1 MQLGQLSFHCGR
13 FLLAATLAWSP
24 QLYAES
30 AEEIAAKLANPNT
43 PLATMNLKLQYRTF
57 EGDLPDADEQDSTT
71 LLFQPSLPF
80 PLDNGAT
87 MFFRPA
93 IPLILDQS
101 VPTLNDQAV
110 VVDDLIDF
118 ETESGIGDTGF
129 DLAYGRTTETGLVW
143 ATGVV
148 GSIPTASK
156 EELGT
161 DRWTLGPELLLAK
174 LSKKYVLG
182 TLATHQWDVGGSGD
196 AEISLTSVQ
205 VIYTY
210 LPGGGWNYGTS
221 PNLTYDH
228 EGDQWTVPLN
238 FSVGKTVIWDDQPWK
253 LGVEVNYYVENADAY
268 APDWFIGFNIG
279 PVVENKLVD
288 WFK

>member
-1 MQLGQLSFHCGR
+1 MKLVINLYSAGALGI
-13 FLLAATLAWSP
+13 FLATVNSSAS
-24 QLYAES
+24 AES
-30 AEEIAAKLANPNT
+30 AEDVAAKLANPNT

-87 MFFRPA
+87 VFFRPA

-110 VVDDLIDF
+110 VIDDLIDF
-118 ETESGIGDTGF
+118 ETETGIGDTGF
-129 DLAYGRTTETGLVW
+129 DLAYGRTSEDGFVW
-143 ATGVV
+143 AAGVV
-148 GSIPTASK
+148 GSMPTASK

-161 DRWTLGPELLLAK
+161 DLWTLGPELLLAQ
-174 LSKKYVLG
+174 LSKERVLG
-182 TLATHQWDVGGSGD
+182 MLATHQWDYAGDGD

-205 VIYTY
+205 LIATW

-238 FSVGKTVIWDDQPWK
+238 FSFGKTVIWDDRPWK
-253 LGVEVNYYVENADAY
+253 LGFEINYYVENADAY
-268 APDWFIGFNIG
+268 APDWFIGFSIG
-279 PVVENKLVD
+279 PVVENKLAE